1 MSLFR
6 PLPDQP
12 CIELDGPDDPVADA
26 FEAWLEGATLPELH
40 EYRRTGVLTLSMRA
54 RWWWRR
60 TRPVLR

>member
-1 MSLFR
+1 MSMFAR
-6 PLPDQP
+6 LPDRP
-12 CIELDGPDDPVADA
+12 ALEFREPDDPVADA

-60 TRPVLR
+60 TRRVLR